1 MARRKDHTREELRAM
16 ALHSTAELIAA
27 DGLGELSIRK
37 IAGKMGYTSGTLY
50 QLFPN
55 LDALV
60 FEVNTET
67 LKRLLEQA
75 RQQDFGRSARH
86 SLKGLAQTYLEFASE
101 HRNQMSAVFEHH
113 SGRRG
118 EAPDSYAAIVIDLV
132 TLSAMAI
139 AHLVPDVSRREIE
152 GRVLWSALYG
162 LVTLELAEN
171 QSVIYDTSELIE
183 TLVETYVS
191 GLEVRYGVTDGLRGI

>member
-1 MARRKDHTREELRAM
+1 
-16 ALHSTAELIAA
+16 
-27 DGLGELSIRK
+27 
-37 IAGKMGYTSGTLY
+37 
-50 QLFPN
+50 
-55 LDALV
+55 
-60 FEVNTET
+60 
-67 LKRLLEQA
+67 
-75 RQQDFGRSARH
+75 
-86 SLKGLAQTYLEFASE
+86 
-101 HRNQMSAVFEHH
+101 
-113 SGRRG
+113 
-118 EAPDSYAAIVIDLV
+118 
-132 TLSAMAI
+132 MAI